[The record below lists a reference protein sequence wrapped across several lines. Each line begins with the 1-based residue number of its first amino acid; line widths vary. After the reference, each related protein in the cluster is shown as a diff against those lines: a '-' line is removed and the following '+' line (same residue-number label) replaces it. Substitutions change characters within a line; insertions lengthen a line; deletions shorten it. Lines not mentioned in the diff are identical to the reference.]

1 MKSWPQAL
9 QDGLL
14 TGSIASVCSATVLAV
29 CGKIESGSAAGPNNG
44 PSQWIWGE
52 GAAYERRATWR
63 HTAVGYAIH
72 HATSIFW
79 ATLHEKLLRSQN
91 GMESNAGLVAKGAT
105 TAALACFVD
114 YQLTPRRLQ
123 PGFDKQLSRGSLFF
137 VYAAFALG
145 LALGAQVIRRRAA

>member
-9 QDGLL
+9 QDGVL
-14 TGSIASVCSATVLAV
+14 TGSIASVCSATVLAL

-79 ATLHEKLLRSQN
+79 ATLHEKLLRSQSAA
-91 GMESNAGLVAKGAT
+91 ESNASLVAKGAA
-105 TAALACFVD
+105 TAAVACFVD

-123 PGFDKQLSRGSLFF
+123 PGFDKQLSRSSLFF
-137 VYAAFALG
+137 VYAAFAFG
-145 LALGAQVIRRRAA
+145 LALGAQVKRRSAA

>member
-14 TGSIASVCSATVLAV
+14 TGSIASVCSATVLAL

-52 GAAYERRATWR
+52 GAAYVRRATWR
-63 HTAVGYAIH
+63 NTAVGYAIH

-91 GMESNAGLVAKGAT
+91 VKESNVSLVAKGAA

-114 YQLTPRRLQ
+114 YQVTPRRLQ
-123 PGFDKQLSRGSLFF
+123 PGFDKQLSRSSLFF
-137 VYAAFALG
+137 VYGAFALG
-145 LALGAQVIRRRAA
+145 LALAAQIKRRSAA

>member
-9 QDGLL
+9 KNGML
-14 TGSIASVCSATVLAV
+14 TGSIASVCSATVLAL

-52 GAAYERRATWR
+52 GAAYDRRATWR
-63 HTAVGYAIH
+63 HTAMGYAIH
-72 HATSIFW
+72 HATSVFW

-91 GMESNAGLVAKGAT
+91 QMESNGSLVAKGAA

-114 YQLTPRRLQ
+114 YKVTPRRLQ
-123 PGFDKQLSRGSLFF
+123 PGFDKQLSRVSLFF
-137 VYAAFALG
+137 VYAAFGLG
-145 LALGAQVIRRRAA
+145 LALGAQVNRRCAA

>member
-1 MKSWPQAL
+1 
-9 QDGLL
+9 
-14 TGSIASVCSATVLAV
+14 V
-29 CGKIESGSAAGPNNG
+29 
-44 PSQWIWGE
+44 
-52 GAAYERRATWR
+52 RRATWR

-91 GMESNAGLVAKGAT
+91 EMESNASLIAKGAT

-114 YQLTPRRLQ
+114 YQVTPRRLQ
-123 PGFDKQLSRGSLFF
+123 PGFDKQLSRRSLFF

-145 LALGAQVIRRRAA
+145 LALGAQVIRRPAA